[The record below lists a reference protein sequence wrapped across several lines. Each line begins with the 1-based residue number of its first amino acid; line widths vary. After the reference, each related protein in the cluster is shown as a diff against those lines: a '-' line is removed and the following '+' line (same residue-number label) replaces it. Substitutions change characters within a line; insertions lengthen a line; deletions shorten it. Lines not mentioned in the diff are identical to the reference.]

1 MYVRTSRYSFKD
13 DGATKVGAEVFNDIA
28 IPLWTGQPGFVSVS
42 RYQITMGQYKGQ
54 QMVVLRFKDKASM
67 DIARGSIK
75 DQRDTMLR
83 HLEKAGVTLEESMEL
98 EELA

>member
-1 MYVRTSRYSFKD
+1 
-13 DGATKVGAEVFNDIA
+13 
-28 IPLWTGQPGFVSVS
+28 
-42 RYQITMGQYKGQ
+42 
-54 QMVVLRFKDKASM
+54 M
-67 DIARGSIK
+67 DTARGTIK